1 MDRWISKA
9 KSDMFFVKYE
19 LKHINH
25 TAKYYISKGCIIRN
39 IVHIGPSLYR
49 IQIYILGI
57 LRKYNNYFLITFSNM
72 MFVDNHVHRSLPI

>member
-25 TAKYYISKGCIIRN
+25 IAKYYISKGCIIRN
-39 IVHIGPSLYR
+39 IVAKIKF
-49 IQIYILGI
+49 YILGI
-57 LRKYNNYFLITFSNM
+57 LRKYNNYFLITF
-72 MFVDNHVHRSLPI
+72 